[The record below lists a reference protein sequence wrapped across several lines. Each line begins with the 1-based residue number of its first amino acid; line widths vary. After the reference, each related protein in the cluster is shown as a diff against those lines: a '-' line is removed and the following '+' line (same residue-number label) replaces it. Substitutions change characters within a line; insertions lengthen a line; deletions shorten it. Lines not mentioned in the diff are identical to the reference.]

1 MLIFVSFL
9 VDNARLLFQPLAS
22 VPMAVPMAVGSAA
35 AAAVVAP
42 APAPAAAVAAA
53 DPGRSVQFYIFPYRT
68 LFKCSTHIPPL
79 SPPLYS
85 CSATEW
91 IWRGDV
97 GR

>member
-53 DPGRSVQFYIFPYRT
+53 DPGRSVQFYIFFPENFVQVLDSY
-68 LFKCSTHIPPL
+68 P
-79 SPPLYS
+79 SPFSPSLQLL
-85 CSATEW
+85 
-91 IWRGDV
+91 RD
-97 GR
+97 